1 MFTCFSY
8 ARQNV
13 AEKMEIIPQSKNVRK
28 VWSQCIFELQM
39 IFFTLIFV
47 LLLYRKFINFKTNQI
62 FGVGV
67 QILLKWRTNIWEIV
81 HKYAWGWGGEG
92 WGGNSVTKPFM
103 RDIPGIK
110 GWRGEYWLLK
120 YIVVIYWV
128 WDNIFLKT
136 ILIIYWNILKS
147 SPSEKGQ
154 KF

>member
-1 MFTCFSY
+1 
-8 ARQNV
+8 
-13 AEKMEIIPQSKNVRK
+13 MEIIPQSKNVRK

-39 IFFTLIFV
+39 KFTLIFV
-47 LLLYRKFINFKTNQI
+47 LLLHRKCINFKTNQI

-67 QILLKWRTNIWEIV
+67 QILLQWRTNIWEIV

-128 WDNIFLKT
+128 WDNILLKT